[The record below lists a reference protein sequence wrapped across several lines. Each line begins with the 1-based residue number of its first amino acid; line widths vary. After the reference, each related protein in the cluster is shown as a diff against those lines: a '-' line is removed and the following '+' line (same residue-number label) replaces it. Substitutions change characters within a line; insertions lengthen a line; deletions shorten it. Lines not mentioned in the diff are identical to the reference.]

1 MKIAFMFPGQGTQ
14 RKGMC
19 KDIYDNFEEA
29 RQLYKKASDILD
41 IDIAKLCFDSDEEE
55 LNKTSNTQIAILVS
69 SLAICKVLEK
79 YNIKPQVE
87 CGLSLGEYTALIS
100 SGALDFEQGLK
111 LVRKRGQIMENAI
124 FNPDKYC
131 MAAVIGLDSK
141 TIEEVCKTIEGFVV
155 PSNYNYSMQT
165 VISGYRES
173 IEKASQILK
182 EKGAK
187 RIIELNT
194 AGPFHTEKLNKA
206 SEDFELELKKCDF
219 KVPKIDVL
227 KNIDGTLY
235 NAKDNFIQILKAQM
249 TSPVRLDKIIR
260 KLDDDQIDLYVEI
273 GPGTTLS
280 GFVKKENRA
289 SKVINIENVE
299 GIKNLVDLV
308 KEN

>member
-14 RKGMC
+14 IKGMC
-19 KDIYDNFEEA
+19 KDIYDNYKEA
-29 RQLYKKASDILD
+29 RQLYEHASDILG
-41 IDIAKLCFDSDEEE
+41 IDIAKLCFENDEEE

-87 CGLSLGEYTALIS
+87 FGLSLGEYTALIS

-111 LVRKRGQIMENAI
+111 LVRKRGQIMENCI
-124 FNPDKYC
+124 SNPNKYC
-131 MAAVIGLDSK
+131 MVAVIGLDSK
-141 TIEEVCKTIEGFVV
+141 TIEEVCKKVEGFVV

-173 IEKASQILK
+173 VEKASQILK
-182 EKGAK
+182 EKGARK
-187 RIIELNT
+187 IVELNT

-206 SEDFELELKKCDF
+206 SKEFELELNKCDF
-219 KVPKIDVL
+219 KVPNIEVL
-227 KNIDGTLY
+227 KNIDGTQY
-235 NAKDNFIQILKAQM
+235 SFEDDFVQILKSQM
-249 TSPVRLDKIIR
+249 TSPVRLDKIIG
-260 KLDDDQIDLYVEI
+260 KLNDDQMDLYVEI

-299 GIKNLVDLV
+299 GIKNLIDLV